1 MSIMSKPILH
11 NRPSR
16 VKSLLAALTGLL
28 LIGLP
33 ASAQNTEVT
42 TVPFVDLNLYK
53 GTWHEIASFPMM
65 FQNSECEG
73 TTATYTL
80 NPDKS
85 VKVWNQCY
93 VPDGQGY
100 RLEHVEGRA
109 RPVDDSNS
117 KLKVQFFWPFEGDYW
132 VIALDD
138 NYQYAMVGHPS
149 RDYLW
154 ILSRDR
160 VMDAQTYQMLLDK
173 ARSQGFDIS
182 RLRQTPPRS

>member
-1 MSIMSKPILH
+1 MSKSNVDHRHPRIKPLI
-11 NRPSR
+11 
-16 VKSLLAALTGLL
+16 AALAGLL

-33 ASAQNTEVT
+33 ASAQNNNEVS

-53 GTWHEIASFPMM
+53 GTWHEIASFPMS
-65 FQNSECEG
+65 FQNADCEG

-138 NYQYAMVGHPS
+138 NYQYAMVGHPT
-149 RDYLW
+149 RNYLW

-173 ARSQGFDIS
+173 ASSQGFDIS
-182 RLRQTPPRS
+182 RLRRTPPRS